1 MSCWLMDHKDV
12 LLEFLDCLNAGTTV
26 EHLLQQAS
34 DFVSRVFRPEH
45 CALWANETNV
55 SQVPASRPFLS
66 VSQVLHNHVRATN
79 AFVLVHTASRDV
91 LTSHLQDAKQMQLP
105 LAAFPIRLQG
115 KHVATLVLG
124 SQMVSQHTDVLSLLL
139 EKLSTALGRAQRY
152 QDAAHSA
159 ITDALTGLYNKAY
172 FLESL
177 KNEVARSQRSQRPIS
192 LVLFDFDNF
201 KQFNDTH
208 GHIEGDKLLQQL
220 GQIVRSTVRAI
231 DIPSRYGGEEFT
243 IILPETAHDAAFSFA
258 ERLRTE
264 IEQHSQT
271 TISIGIATCMNA
283 SVSPETLL
291 KEADKALYVAKR
303 NGKNQTRNFLI
314 IDKAMGVIDLQ
325 EAATVGKKN

>member
-1 MSCWLMDHKDV
+1 MDNKEV
-12 LLEFLDCLNAGTTV
+12 LLQFLDCLNAGTTV
-26 EHLLQQAS
+26 EHLLRQAS

-45 CALWANETNV
+45 CALWANGANI
-55 SQVPASRPFLS
+55 SGVPASSPFLAL
-66 VSQVLHNHVRATN
+66 SQELHRHVMATN
-79 AFVLVHTASRDV
+79 SFVLVHNAGRDV
-91 LTSHLQDAKQMQLP
+91 LTSHLKDARQFQAP
-105 LAAFPIRLQG
+105 LAAFPVRLQG
-115 KHVATLVLG
+115 KHAATMVLG
-124 SQMVSQHTDVLSLLL
+124 ALEVSQHAGVISLLL

-208 GHIEGDKLLQQL
+208 GHIEGDRLLQEL
-220 GQIVRSTVRAI
+220 GQIVRSTVRSI

-243 IILPETAHDAAFSFA
+243 IILPETAHDAAFAFA
-258 ERLRTE
+258 ERLRKE
-264 IEQHSQT
+264 VEQKSQIT
-271 TISIGIATCMNA
+271 VSVGVATCMNA

-314 IDKAMGVIDLQ
+314 IDKAMGVIDVQDASSLGRK
-325 EAATVGKKN
+325 V